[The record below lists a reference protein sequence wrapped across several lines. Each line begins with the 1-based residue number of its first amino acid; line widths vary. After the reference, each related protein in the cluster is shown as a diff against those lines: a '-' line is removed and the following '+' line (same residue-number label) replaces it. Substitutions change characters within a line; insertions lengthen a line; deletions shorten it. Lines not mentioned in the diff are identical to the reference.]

1 MTIENKE
8 ANRCKLM
15 TKKIKPKIILIS
27 GKKQSGKNLTAS
39 LIEELSENPNN
50 IEVFAFADTL
60 KNMASNFFYDVLLND
75 TYVDQHSYEKDSF
88 KNKVIPF
95 KFNEK
100 KCTYRKFLQY
110 FGTDFMRELFSDN
123 LWVDNVIDFIKGN
136 LLHTA
141 DNMFIITDARFPN
154 EIERVQEKLGKKC
167 DIISLRVERPSLP
180 VNPSSHISETA
191 LDDYFFDYTIIND
204 GTKKEL
210 KEKVKKFL
218 EGLK

>member
-1 MTIENKE
+1 M
-8 ANRCKLM
+8 A
-15 TKKIKPKIILIS
+15 KKVKPKIILIS

-60 KNMASNFFYDVLLND
+60 KNMASNFFYHVMGNEY
-75 TYVDQHSYEKDSF
+75 YVEHKEYEKDSF
-88 KNKVIPF
+88 KNKVIPY
-95 KFNEK
+95 KYNEK

-123 LWVDNVIDFIKGN
+123 LWVDNVIDHIKHN
-136 LLHTA
+136 LHYTA
-141 DNMFIITDARFPN
+141 DSMFIVTDARFPN
-154 EIERVQEKLGKKC
+154 EIERIEEKLGNKC

-180 VNPSSHISETA
+180 VNSNAHISETA

-210 KEKVKKFL
+210 KQKVKDFVD
-218 EGLK
+218 GLN

>member
-1 MTIENKE
+1 M
-8 ANRCKLM
+8 A
-15 TKKIKPKIILIS
+15 KKVKPKIILIS

-39 LIEELSENPNN
+39 LIEELNENSNN
-50 IEVFAFADTL
+50 MEICAFAESL
-60 KNMASNFFYDVLLND
+60 KNMASNFFYHVLLND
-75 TYVDQHSYEKDSF
+75 VYVDFHNYEKDSF

-123 LWVDNVIDFIKGN
+123 LWVDNIIDFIQHN
-136 LLHTA
+136 LTYTE
-141 DNMFIITDARFPN
+141 DNMFVVTDARFPN

-180 VNPSSHISETA
+180 VNSNAHISETA

-210 KEKVKKFL
+210 KAKVKEFL
-218 EGLK
+218 EAIK

>member
-1 MTIENKE
+1 
-8 ANRCKLM
+8 M

-39 LIEELSENPNN
+39 FIEELSENPNN

-60 KNMASNFFYDVLLND
+60 KNMASNFFYHVMGNEY
-75 TYVDQHSYEKDSF
+75 YVEHKEYEKDSF

-95 KFNEK
+95 KYNEK
-100 KCTYRKFLQY
+100 RCTYRKFLQY

-123 LWVDNVIDFIKGN
+123 LWVDNVIDCIKHN
-136 LLHTA
+136 SHYTA
-141 DNMFIITDARFPN
+141 DSMFIVTDARFPN
-154 EIERVQEKLGKKC
+154 EIERIEEKLGNKC

-180 VNPSSHISETA
+180 VNSNAHISETA

-210 KEKVKKFL
+210 KQKVKEFL
-218 EGLK
+218 KVIK

>member
-1 MTIENKE
+1 
-8 ANRCKLM
+8 M

-39 LIEELSENPNN
+39 FIEELSENPNN

-60 KNMASNFFYDVLLND
+60 KNMASNFFYHVMGNEY
-75 TYVDQHSYEKDSF
+75 YVEHKEYEKDSF

-123 LWVDNVIDFIKGN
+123 LLVDIVIEFIKGN

-141 DNMFIITDARFPN
+141 NNMFVITDARFPN
-154 EIERVQEKLGKKC
+154 EIERVEEKLGKKC
-167 DIISLRVERPSLP
+167 DIVSLRVERPSLP
-180 VNPSSHISETA
+180 VNPNAHISETA

-210 KEKVKKFL
+210 KEKVKEFL

>member
-1 MTIENKE
+1 
-8 ANRCKLM
+8 M

-39 LIEELSENPNN
+39 FIEELSENPNN

-60 KNMASNFFYDVLLND
+60 KNMASNFFYDVMGIEC
-75 TYVDQHSYEKDSF
+75 YVEHKEYEKDSF

-95 KFNEK
+95 KKKKK
-100 KCTYRKFLQY
+100 KCTYIKFLQY

-123 LWVDNVIDFIKGN
+123 LWVDIIIEFIKGN

-141 DNMFIITDARFPN
+141 DNMFVITDARFPN
-154 EIERVQEKLGKKC
+154 EIERVQERLGKKC

-180 VNPSSHISETA
+180 VNPNSHISETA

-210 KEKVKKFL
+210 KEKVKQFVD
-218 EGLK
+218 GLN